1 MDKLQQIR
9 IATLKGQWLRIQ
21 TQTKAVIVRPLQVGS
36 LGANRYAFDG
46 IVAYRDGQKVERFYL
61 DELLHLQL
69 HEFKVGSNHTDL
81 LNRMAA
87 SFVDEP
93 VRWKPT

>member
-36 LGANRYAFDG
+36 LGANRYAFDCL
-46 IVAYRDGQKVERFYL
+46 VSYRNGQQIERFYL

-69 HEFKVGSNHTDL
+69 HEFTVAPSNADL
-81 LNRMAA
+81 LNRMAE

-93 VRWKPT
+93 VRWKST